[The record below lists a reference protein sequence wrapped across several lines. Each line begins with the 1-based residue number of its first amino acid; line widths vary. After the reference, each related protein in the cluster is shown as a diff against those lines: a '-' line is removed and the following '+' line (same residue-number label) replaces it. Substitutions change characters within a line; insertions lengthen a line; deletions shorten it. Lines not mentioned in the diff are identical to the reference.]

1 MSCRSATSHPCAVWR
16 QDDGLPNTVAAL
28 LHNIIKSPYIV
39 ACPLCM
45 TSRLA
50 SCCRRHDVSMSYTYL
65 MLPIRR
71 VWLSYMYLLRY
82 LLRMSGKVMMGLMS
96 DVLRM
101 HRHASEASGP
111 DRVSRPAEYFPFAY
125 DP

>member
-1 MSCRSATSHPCAVWR
+1 MSCRSTTSHPCAVWR
-16 QDDGLPNTVAAL
+16 RDDGSPDTVEAL

-45 TSRLA
+45 TSRPA
-50 SCCRRHDVSMSYTYL
+50 SCCRHRAVSMSYTYL

-71 VWLSYMYLLRY
+71 VWLSYMHLMRY

-96 DVLRM
+96 GVLRT
-101 HRHASEASGP
+101 HRHASEAGGP